1 MAVRA
6 GEVVLRRE
14 DDGRVVCER
23 CVVADTLPRRLRG
36 LLGLR
41 GLPPGEGIVLRPGW
55 SIHTA
60 FMRFPIDVVYVDADQ
75 VVVKVVPNLKPWR
88 ASTCRGARDVVEL
101 AAGECERR
109 GLQAGDRVTWA
120 ARPANGHAPAAAVQG
135 PARREVAVDG
145 DGATAADERPIRVL
159 LGTRDD
165 RFLRLARFLLTRN
178 DFVVES
184 TKRLPSA
191 VEFVER
197 HGTDVVVLDASD
209 SLSEAAKTVAAIE
222 ALNPEVRVLLVCDA
236 DRPRP
241 TAGLSVMEKWQA
253 LESLPDEIKLSHAGS
268 RAWN

>member
-1 MAVRA
+1 M
-6 GEVVLRRE
+6 LRRE

-23 CVVADTLPRRLRG
+23 CVIADTLPRRLRG
-36 LLGLR
+36 LLGMR

-60 FMRFPIDVVYVDADQ
+60 FMRFPIDVVYVDANQ
-75 VVVKVVPNLKPWR
+75 VVMKVVPDLKPWR

-101 AAGECERR
+101 AAGECARR
-109 GLQAGDRVTWA
+109 GLEPGDRVTWA
-120 ARPANGHAPAAAVQG
+120 ARPLNGDAGAPAAASAAAKHELVT
-135 PARREVAVDG
+135 
-145 DGATAADERPIRVL
+145 DGAGAGAERPIRVL
-159 LGTRDD
+159 LGSRDD

-178 DFVVES
+178 DFIVES

-191 VEFVER
+191 VEYVEQ

-222 ALNPEVRVLLVCDA
+222 ALNPEVRVLLVSDA

-241 TAGLSVMEKWQA
+241 TAGLNVMEKWHA

-268 RAWN
+268 RAWS

>member
-1 MAVRA
+1 MSLRA
-6 GEVVLRRE
+6 GEVMLRRE

-23 CVVADTLPRRLRG
+23 CVIADTLTRRLRG

-75 VVVKVVPNLKPWR
+75 VVMKVVPNLKPWR

-101 AAGECERR
+101 AAGECARR
-109 GLQAGDRVTWA
+109 GLEPGDRVTWA
-120 ARPANGHAPAAAVQG
+120 ARPLNGDAPA
-135 PARREVAVDG
+135 VAPDPVDHGVGADG
-145 DGATAADERPIRVL
+145 DGTGQERPIRVL

-178 DFVVES
+178 DFIVES

-191 VEFVER
+191 VEYVER
-197 HGTDVVVLDASD
+197 HGSDVVVLDASD
-209 SLSEAAKTVAAIE
+209 SLSEAARTVAAIE

-236 DRPRP
+236 NRPRP
-241 TAGLSVMEKWQA
+241 TSGLNVMEKWQA
-253 LESLPDEIKLSHAGS
+253 LESLADEIKLSHAGS

>member
-1 MAVRA
+1 VSVRA

-23 CVVADTLPRRLRG
+23 CVIADTLPRRLRG
-36 LLGLR
+36 LLGAG

-55 SIHTA
+55 SVHTA
-60 FMRFPIDVVYVDADQ
+60 FMRFAIDVVYVDADQ
-75 VVVKVVPNLKPWR
+75 VVMKVVPNLKPWR

-101 AAGECERR
+101 AAGECARR
-109 GLQAGDRVTWA
+109 GLEPGDRVTWA
-120 ARPANGHAPAAAVQG
+120 ARPANGAGPAAPAAA
-135 PARREVAVDG
+135 PARDEG
-145 DGATAADERPIRVL
+145 ETSSDGAAARPIRVL

-191 VEFVER
+191 VEYVER

-222 ALNPEVRVLLVCDA
+222 ALNPEVRVLLVSDA

-241 TAGLSVMEKWQA
+241 TAGLNVMEKWQA